1 MYNYLNESE
10 KIIKKLEKIKRKKF
24 QYQPISLKDILKE
37 MKQKID
43 MMIDLAYSAIKFSS
57 KEIADETSK
66 IEKRIHELTFL
77 LNLQII
83 QTQTGGFKDAKAL
96 EPIVVMGYSI
106 DKISDALADIA
117 RVVYINSDISEFT
130 QLLWDDVPEPIV
142 KITVNENCDFIGM
155 KRKEVHFRSK
165 YGVDLI
171 AIKRKDNWLFE
182 KDNEIHVGDI
192 LIIKGEIEPIK
203 ELKKLTFD
211 TEEISF
217 QIDDVQKESEFNLKN
232 PDVFDKIQELKKN
245 YVIITDLSET
255 MIELA
260 LAALFFNSYEV
271 AEDVLEM
278 ESLMDGLNII
288 FEKDLLSLTQLLDN
302 PKSLTGIMR
311 IVFSCELISDA
322 AAHLAENIL
331 EGFEPHVILQKAIE
345 ETPEI
350 VVRETVS
357 VDSYFKEKTYKQL
370 QNQQY
375 KRGFHII
382 ALKRKNKWIY
392 SFKSDF
398 IFQVGDL
405 LIGLGPKETV
415 DQWRSCV
422 NPEVSKEER

>member
-1 MYNYLNESE
+1 MFNYLNESE
-10 KIIKKLEKIKRKKF
+10 KTIKKHEKRKKF
-24 QYQPISLKDILKE
+24 EYQPISLKDILKE

-43 MMIDLAYSAIKFSS
+43 LMIDLAYSAIKFSS

-83 QTQTGGFKDAKAL
+83 QTQAGGFKEAKAL

-117 RVVYINSDISEFT
+117 RVVYINSDITDFT
-130 QLLWDDVPEPIV
+130 QLFWDEVPEPIV
-142 KITVNENCDFIGM
+142 KITVNDACEFIGM
-155 KRKEVHFRSK
+155 DRKDIHFRSK

-171 AIKRKDNWLFE
+171 AIKRKDDWLFE
-182 KDNEIHVGDI
+182 RNNDIQTGDI

-211 TEEISF
+211 IEDFSF
-217 QIDDVQKESEFNLKN
+217 QIDDEEKESEFDLTN
-232 PDVFDKIQELKKN
+232 PDFSDKIQELKKD
-245 YVIITDLSET
+245 YVLITDISET

-260 LAALFFNSYEV
+260 LAALFFNSYDV
-271 AEDVLEM
+271 AEDVIEM
-278 ESLMDGLNII
+278 ESLMDGLNIN
-288 FEKDLLSLTQLLDN
+288 FEKDLLDLTKLFDN
-302 PKSLTGIMR
+302 PRILTGILR
-311 IVFSCELISDA
+311 IIFSCEIIADA

-331 EGFEPHVILQKAIE
+331 EGFEPHVILQKAIK
-345 ETPEI
+345 ETSEI
-350 VVRETVS
+350 VVRETIS
-357 VDSYFKEKTYKQL
+357 VDSYFKDKTYNQL
-370 QNQQY
+370 QNRKY

-382 ALKRKNKWIY
+382 ALKRDNKWIY
-392 SFKSDF
+392 SFKSNF
-398 IFQVGDL
+398 IFEEGDL

-422 NPEVSKEER
+422 NPEFSKEES

>member
-1 MYNYLNESE
+1 
-10 KIIKKLEKIKRKKF
+10 
-24 QYQPISLKDILKE
+24 
-37 MKQKID
+37 
-43 MMIDLAYSAIKFSS
+43 MIDLAYSAIKFSS

-83 QTQTGGFKDAKAL
+83 QTQTGGFKEAKAL

-117 RVVYINSDISEFT
+117 RVVYINSDISDFT
-130 QLLWDDVPEPIV
+130 QLFWDDVPEPIV
-142 KITVNENCDFIGM
+142 KITVNDACEFIGM

-182 KDNEIHVGDI
+182 KDNEIQVEDI

-211 TEEISF
+211 TEDFSF
-217 QIDDVQKESEFNLKN
+217 QIDDLQKESEFDLTN
-232 PDVFDKIQELKKN
+232 PEVFDKIQELKKD
-245 YVIITDLSET
+245 YITITDLSET

-260 LAALFFNSYEV
+260 LAALFFKSYEV

-278 ESLMDGLNII
+278 ESIMDGLNII
-288 FEKDLLSLTQLLDN
+288 FEKDLLNLTQLLDN
-302 PKSLTGIMR
+302 PKNLTGIMR
-311 IVFSCELISDA
+311 IIFSCELISDA

-331 EGFEPHVILQKAIE
+331 KGFEPHIILQKAIE

-350 VVRETVS
+350 VVRETIS
-357 VDSYFKEKTYKQL
+357 TDSYFKEKTYKQL
-370 QNQQY
+370 QDQQY

-382 ALKRKNKWIY
+382 ALKRENKWIY

-398 IFQVGDL
+398 LFEVGDL

-415 DQWRSCV
+415 DQWRRCV
-422 NPEVSKEER
+422 HPEFSKEER